1 MKSLNLALA
10 ATAVCGLLA
19 SAAPTTVCE
28 NGLISIEGGAQ
39 RMVRCVPIQAFHQL
53 AVKEDTEGANII
65 EPRGGKSLL
74 AWEGRATAALLW
86 KGKC

>member
-1 MKSLNLALA
+1 
-10 ATAVCGLLA
+10 
-19 SAAPTTVCE
+19 
-28 NGLISIEGGAQ
+28 
-39 RMVRCVPIQAFHQL
+39 MVRCVPIQAFHQL